1 MSFVEMDFAGMT
13 ECPRWTCPVAP
24 ADDYERICRLME
36 AAIAA
41 AFAVPV
47 AELRARKRRKHS
59 VAFARQSAMYL
70 AHVVLGLNYSA
81 TGLLFG
87 RDRTTAAYA
96 CQVVEDRRD
105 DPRIDRLL
113 QRLESVCHEL
123 VRGVRMGVW
132 P

>member
-1 MSFVEMDFAGMT
+1 MCLVEVVEGVRRPCQA
-13 ECPRWTCPVAP
+13 EP
-24 ADDYERICRLME
+24 AAEAEHVCRLME

-47 AELRARKRRKHS
+47 DELRARKRRTQT

-70 AHVVLGLNYSA
+70 AHVVLGLNYSV
-81 TGLLFG
+81 TGMLFH

-105 DPRIDRLL
+105 DPSIDRLL
-113 QRLESVCHEL
+113 QRLEGVCSEL
-123 VRGVRMGVW
+123 AGRMNGAPEVQA
-132 P
+132 

>member
-1 MSFVEMDFAGMT
+1 MSLVEVLESSRRPCQA
-13 ECPRWTCPVAP
+13 EP
-24 ADDYERICRLME
+24 AAEAERVCRLME
-36 AAIAA
+36 TAIAA

-47 AELRARKRRKHS
+47 DELRAPSRRAQT

-81 TGLLFG
+81 TGMLFR

-105 DPRIDRLL
+105 DPAIDRLL
-113 QRLESVCHEL
+113 YRLEGVCSEL
-123 VRGVRMGVW
+123 ACRMHFE
-132 P
+132 PELRA

>member
-1 MSFVEMDFAGMT
+1 MSLVEVLDS
-13 ECPRWTCPVAP
+13 PPWPAP
-24 ADDYERICRLME
+24 AEPADEYERICRLME

-47 AELRARKRRKHS
+47 DELRAPSRRAQP

-81 TGLLFG
+81 TGMLFR

-105 DPRIDRLL
+105 DPTIDRLL
-113 QRLESVCHEL
+113 QQLEGVCVTLAGGTQEQ
-123 VRGVRMGVW
+123 RQVW
-132 P
+132 S

>member
-1 MSFVEMDFAGMT
+1 MSLVEMPEGSQA
-13 ECPRWTCPVAP
+13 PRRVDP

-36 AAIAA
+36 AAIAS

-47 AELRARKRRKHS
+47 DELRACSRRAQP

-81 TGLLFG
+81 TGMLFH
-87 RDRTTAAYA
+87 RDRTTAAHA

-105 DPRIDRLL
+105 DPAIDRLL
-113 QRLESVCHEL
+113 QHLEGVCLNLAGSRQEL
-123 VRGVRMGVW
+123 RQVW

>member
-1 MSFVEMDFAGMT
+1 MSFVEVSNGSRWPGAG
-13 ECPRWTCPVAP
+13 EP
-24 ADDYERICRLME
+24 ADEYERICRQME

-47 AELRARKRRKHS
+47 DELRASSRRTQP

-70 AHVVLGLNYSA
+70 AHVVLGLNYST
-81 TGLLFG
+81 TGMLFR

-105 DPRIDRLL
+105 DPTIDHLL
-113 QRLESVCHEL
+113 QQLERVCVVLAVATQEQRQVL
-123 VRGVRMGVW
+123 S
-132 P
+132 